1 SDAHEG
7 RACSLH
13 HGLDVGEVEVDQA
26 GGGDQVGDA
35 LHTGEQNLF
44 GAAEGVEHAHRA
56 VADREQPVVRDDDEG
71 VDLFAQAG
79 DAGLGLVGAATSLE
93 GEGPG
98 DHADGERADRLGDL
112 GDHWCATGAGATA
125 LSGRHEDH
133 VSALEHL
140 FALFAWCFAVFF
152 AALGIRTGPQTAG
165 QLTAHVQLDI
175 GVTHQKGLGIGV
187 DGDELHAFE
196 ADLDHPVDRIDTA
209 SANADDLDYGQVVL
223 RGCHVNEP
231 F

>member
-44 GAAEGVEHAHRA
+44 GAAEGVEHADRA
-56 VADREQPVVRDDDEG
+56 VADREQPVIGDDDEG

-79 DAGLGLVGAATSLE
+79 DPGLGLVGATAALK

-98 DHADGERADRLGDL
+98 DHADGERAEVLGDL
-112 GDHWCATGAGATA
+112 GHDGRATGASATA
-125 LSGRHEDH
+125 LAGRH
-133 VSALEHL
+133 
-140 FALFAWCFAVFF
+140 
-152 AALGIRTGPQTAG
+152 
-165 QLTAHVQLDI
+165 
-175 GVTHQKGLGIGV
+175 
-187 DGDELHAFE
+187 
-196 ADLDHPVDRIDTA
+196 
-209 SANADDLDYGQVVL
+209 
-223 RGCHVNEP
+223 
-231 F
+231 